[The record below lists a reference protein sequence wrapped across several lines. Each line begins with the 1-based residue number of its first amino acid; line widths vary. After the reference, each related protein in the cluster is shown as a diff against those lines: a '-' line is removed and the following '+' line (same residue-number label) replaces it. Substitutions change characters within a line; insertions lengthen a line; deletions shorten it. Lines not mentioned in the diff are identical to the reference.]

1 MGPTLTAGSRLA
13 SRRWAVVAMIVLA
26 ILLQAALSTL
36 ASSFGSRPAD
46 ELVVFFQA
54 LIVATVLTLPGV
66 AIVAFID
73 RRERESPWL
82 YAFALGWGMLGAA
95 GLSLMLNSEA
105 LRSMLSVTAQVG
117 GGMAAVTGFSDMARL
132 FVAVVFAPPIEELTK
147 AIALV
152 LLVFFL
158 RGQFFTMRDG
168 IVFGL
173 LVGMGF
179 NLLEAPFYL
188 MNGYAADGVVPWQ
201 QQLLGR
207 FLFLGLNGHA
217 LYTALLGAGLGYL
230 AQRGGT
236 RGLLG
241 AVGGAAAAI
250 VAHMLN
256 NALGGVVLG
265 LILTVF
271 GYDLSTVS
279 DAAAFFANM
288 PAATYWLADAL
299 ATVIL
304 QGWAYLLLAV
314 LLVRSARYERRVIA
328 EELAHEIGGAITPEE
343 YAGIGAEGRF
353 ALRRLPGIAARTS
366 RDLVNAQNRIALLRA
381 RARHEG
387 RDPNV
392 DVQVVAWRA
401 EVERL
406 RSGLAGGPAR

>member
-1 MGPTLTAGSRLA
+1 MRPTLTAGSRLA
-13 SRRWAVVAMIVLA
+13 SRRWAVVGLVVLA
-26 ILLQAALSTL
+26 VLSQAALSTL
-36 ASSFGSRPAD
+36 VSSFGSRPAD

-54 LIVATVLTLPGV
+54 LIVASILTVPGI

-95 GLSLMLNSEA
+95 GLSLLLNTEA
-105 LRSMLSVTAQVG
+105 FRSMLSVTAQVD
-117 GGMAAVTGFSDMARL
+117 GGMAAVTGFNDLTRL

-188 MNGYAADGVVPWQ
+188 MNGYAADGVIPWQ

-217 LYTALLGAGLGYL
+217 LYTALFGAGLGYL
-230 AQRGGT
+230 AQRGGA
-236 RGLLG
+236 RGMLG
-241 AVGGAAAAI
+241 AIGGGAAAIA
-250 VAHMLN
+250 AHMLN

-265 LILTVF
+265 LILMAL
-271 GYDLSTVS
+271 GYDLSTIE
-279 DAAAFFANM
+279 DAAAFFASI
-288 PAATYWLADAL
+288 PAATYWFADAL
-299 ATVIL
+299 ATLIL

-314 LLVRSARYERRVIA
+314 LLVRSARYEQRVIR
-328 EELAHEIGGAITPEE
+328 EELAHEIGGAITREE

-353 ALRRLPGIAARTS
+353 ALRRIPGVPARTS

-387 RDPNV
+387 RDPTV

-401 EVERL
+401 EVDRL
-406 RSGLAGGPAR
+406 RSSLTGVPSR